1 MYACAPG
8 KEFSLLKR
16 KGRSTVVRGQWP
28 PQRPQIIIIGTKA
41 LEGFVHHQTSS
52 KPVEHQLRLFFG
64 DIFGDAR
71 FPFDLFSS
79 LDCLSLAAVYS
90 ERKIRKLRFYFR
102 PLLFF
107 LPHRAASKFHF

>member
-1 MYACAPG
+1 MRPG
-8 KEFSLLKR
+8 EGVQSAQE
-16 KGRSTVVRGQWP
+16 KGALNGLQGQMA

-41 LEGFVHHQTSS
+41 LEGFVHRQTSS
-52 KPVEHQLRLFFG
+52 KSVEHQLRLFFG

-107 LPHRAASKFHF
+107 SPHRTASKFHF

>member
-1 MYACAPG
+1 M
-8 KEFSLLKR
+8 
-16 KGRSTVVRGQWP
+16 
-28 PQRPQIIIIGTKA
+28 IITSTKA
-41 LEGFVHHQTSS
+41 LAGMVHRQTSS
-52 KPVEHQLRLFFG
+52 KFVEHQLRLFFG

-79 LDCLSLAAVYS
+79 LDGLSLAAVYS

>member
-1 MYACAPG
+1 MARPTIHSGLLRTDSDGRLRPG

-16 KGRSTVVRGQWP
+16 KGHSTVIRGQWP

-64 DIFGDAR
+64 AH
-71 FPFDLFSS
+71 PPS
-79 LDCLSLAAVYS
+79 AA
-90 ERKIRKLRFYFR
+90 
-102 PLLFF
+102 
-107 LPHRAASKFHF
+107 